1 MSADYVRTVRLLLA
15 AAPAIFDTPA
25 FAMKGGTALNLFVQD
40 MPQLSVDVD
49 VVFVPHEL
57 PREEAL
63 RTIGDEL
70 AVRLTRAT

>member
-1 MSADYVRTVRLLLA
+1 MSADYVRTVQLLLA

-25 FAMKGGTALNLFVQD
+25 FAMKGGAALTLFVQD

-63 RTIGDEL
+63 LL
-70 AVRLTRAT
+70 ATMRIRV